1 MCRRKLG
8 WGPLCGQSIAPS
20 DLPLPTLAEPA
31 QTSAASTL
39 PPCSGRPGSLGEG
52 LKATQTQPAKR
63 LGPGSQG
70 KGRGK
75 GWPSEP
81 VGESPVL
88 GTVPT
93 HLARDIVAR
102 TAGRGV
108 LGRLSIPGGSGARHA
123 RHVPWTRGEL
133 GLVAGGGQCWDL
145 PALGSTQS
153 FPPPPPQ
160 PGPPQAPPYVS
171 PPRRYLPGAGCLA
184 RARTT
189 TGQRQRGRRAP
200 SKLGRLR
207 APKTWNES
215 SPRTGPQRS
224 QAARAR
230 FPQGA
235 VSGNLACSAR
245 SGSAATRG
253 SAPGFP
259 LPLHSAACRG
269 RPSPGQLAA
278 DGRPPV
284 AVGVGVRLWA
294 GKAPGQRGTIFRGG
308 VHSEHSAQAVLLLLM
323 HPSPSSS
330 ECNFI
335 YPPEFTLQHIYNCG
349 FSRPLVGARVLT
361 L

>member
-1 MCRRKLG
+1 MG

-31 QTSAASTL
+31 QTLAVSTL

-160 PGPPQAPPYVS
+160 PGPPQAPPYVHPEDTCLVQAVS
-171 PPRRYLPGAGCLA
+171 RGRAQPQISARGAGVP
-184 RARTT
+184 RA
-189 TGQRQRGRRAP
+189 
-200 SKLGRLR
+200 
-207 APKTWNES
+207 N
-215 SPRTGPQRS
+215 
-224 QAARAR
+224 
-230 FPQGA
+230 
-235 VSGNLACSAR
+235 
-245 SGSAATRG
+245 
-253 SAPGFP
+253 
-259 LPLHSAACRG
+259 
-269 RPSPGQLAA
+269 
-278 DGRPPV
+278 
-284 AVGVGVRLWA
+284 
-294 GKAPGQRGTIFRGG
+294 
-308 VHSEHSAQAVLLLLM
+308 
-323 HPSPSSS
+323 
-330 ECNFI
+330 
-335 YPPEFTLQHIYNCG
+335 
-349 FSRPLVGARVLT
+349 
-361 L
+361 